1 MTSGSM
7 PWTGLL
13 GVKRCTSVTQ
23 LSELRGML
31 LSNASESIGTT
42 GVRWP
47 SAETWRKPA
56 IRSMTRVAAPCCAR
70 VEMARG
76 PTSSLLGGGP
86 SKSLA
91 RLSAAAKAS
100 TRRLTAILAASKS
113 KRVGGRESFD
123 ALSCCDNR
131 GSKSKTAT
139 TTFLAPPALAGGGGL
154 VPMVIPTTAAA
165 AAREPRFGPS
175 SADLGLFVT
184 SSTVWTT
191 TARTGI
197 FRAAARSPAKA
208 SANLCC
214 PCHCVRS

>member
-1 MTSGSM
+1 
-7 PWTGLL
+7 
-13 GVKRCTSVTQ
+13 
-23 LSELRGML
+23 
-31 LSNASESIGTT
+31 
-42 GVRWP
+42 
-47 SAETWRKPA
+47 
-56 IRSMTRVAAPCCAR
+56 MTRVAAPCCAR

-214 PCHCVRS
+214 PCHCSQREGG